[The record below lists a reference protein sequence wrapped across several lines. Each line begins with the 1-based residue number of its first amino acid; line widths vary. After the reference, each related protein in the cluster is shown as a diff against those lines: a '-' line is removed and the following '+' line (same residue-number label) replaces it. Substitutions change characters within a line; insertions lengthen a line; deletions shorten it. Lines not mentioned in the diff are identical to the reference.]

1 MKETAGASKV
11 SDEVMTN
18 VVFVVRREV
27 CMLTKIE
34 RREKWQKLRCVC
46 LQDYRDEC

>member
-1 MKETAGASKV
+1 VNIGKRSDKHQCVKETAGASKV

-34 RREKWQKLRCVC
+34 RREK
-46 LQDYRDEC
+46 